1 MATPKIVSITSCA
14 VPGRDKTFVNV
25 YGLADDSRVWQWNAK
40 LGAWEPHKIPE
51 KSTGANDGRW

>member
-1 MATPKIVSITSCA
+1 MATPKIVAITSCA

-25 YGLADDSRVWQWNAK
+25 YGLDDVARVWQWNAK

-51 KSTGANDGRW
+51 KQDSKAGGW